1 MASNLKQNE
10 NVHLHPNQNQA
21 TIEMKNGIASVRCRF
36 NYLSDKHKD
45 QRFQILITPSMVTNN
60 GK

>member
-1 MASNLKQNE
+1 
-10 NVHLHPNQNQA
+10 
-21 TIEMKNGIASVRCRF
+21 MKNGIASVRCRF

-60 GK
+60 GKYNTKSEGERASRIWKAL